1 MDKENIANEK
11 DIIYHLQNLSQGI
24 VNPETIKYINKIS
37 ENILN
42 IAPFCKLFIS
52 LDENSSLLGHIT
64 VNIFGILKQNFSL
77 LISNNPQNNNI
88 YDEVKN
94 LVFRC
99 LEEKYLNMKNPEELI
114 RRNMSD
120 IITILILGGINY
132 HWEECIPQLIQA
144 SINGNTF
151 NLYYLILRALADIDY
166 LIHYNYSEEE
176 DYENEIYISTGER
189 MKIKDKLINN
199 KDIVIKYIFYIFN
212 MINNFAEEKY
222 INEYICAILDIIKCW
237 TNFGLNFLKNENIAK
252 IAYFVMDNC
261 KIKNPQKF
269 SNLIIESINN
279 SNNSKIYKNFY
290 EKGASPE
297 KLAGKI
303 LNSIDS
309 DEKKGLD
316 DLLNFIFPK
325 LLLIKEN
332 KCPSNFPD
340 NAYNKELSKA
350 YLNILES
357 IIENYIYFFFNFDD
371 PNSVILNYYQY
382 FIRYKNRKISSLFF
396 EGLGE
401 IRYFINNFYRFYG
414 LNDEQKSNF
423 VNYFMEIIFGV
434 LENCKYDYLNL
445 NDISSLNKDILCK
458 ENSLDLEKSSGFFN
472 SREKKNNDGID
483 DIMEVDEYRNTANDV
498 FYNIYLILLE
508 NFGDNGASQLLK
520 KIISPLYLNNNEKD
534 FDLIENILFYA
545 IGSLSEIFEIY
556 NANLSKNIIKNVIN
570 DVLDGKISIKNQR
583 ILVDFLVLIYF
594 YNNILANEQDI
605 FYKIVKFLIDISKK
619 IDNENIRQSCYIII
633 SAVSH
638 DKNPSIKIDINIL
651 NDLFNIYNEK
661 YSKYHEKEISTLKE
675 IINSILYISGI
686 SKNNSTAN
694 ISTEDIPIY
703 KKLIQ
708 KLSEPLNKEIKIYL
722 DTYENNNNNSKIKE
736 QLISEIIK
744 SIVLQGEILTKLND
758 FNNELGYNF
767 LKEHLDSFLILTKK
781 ILFRFYDNENLVSKI
796 IEFYEKNSKI
806 IGENCKNYV
815 ENVNKVFLDFFLENK
830 GENNFKV
837 IQILKHLYKS
847 ILTSSE
853 KEESYLQ
860 YNNYVLSQYY
870 IIIENLLKLISK
882 SDMKNKNI
890 KEKIRVLCEF
900 HSEIFQNLIIN
911 NSEIFYQL
919 IEKLINFLLEAIN
932 ILKNLE
938 DIEPTKELT
947 LTYLIASFNAFILN
961 KTLIPNYLIKEN
973 RNNSCFLSD
982 IILSMS
988 NIIKF
993 KLFNKYVRIDLS
1005 KLYCNALDYN
1015 INYFCKIFEQFLLMC
1030 NIYNKSY
1037 ISSIIEYLK
1046 IFANNKKNLEKMMQL
1061 VMNNIRG
1068 TEDFKQFNFLF
1079 TMATREK
1086 LNLNKE

>member
-166 LIHYNYSEEE
+166 LIHYNYSEDE

-396 EGLGE
+396 FSLLLKNPDD
-401 IRYFINNFYRFYG
+401 FS
-414 LNDEQKSNF
+414 KSKLFSLHKISLFN
-423 VNYFMEIIFGV
+423 E
-434 LENCKYDYLNL
+434 
-445 NDISSLNKDILCK
+445 DIS
-458 ENSLDLEKSSGFFN
+458 F
-472 SREKKNNDGID
+472 
-483 DIMEVDEYRNTANDV
+483 
-498 FYNIYLILLE
+498 
-508 NFGDNGASQLLK
+508 
-520 KIISPLYLNNNEKD
+520 
-534 FDLIENILFYA
+534 
-545 IGSLSEIFEIY
+545 
-556 NANLSKNIIKNVIN
+556 
-570 DVLDGKISIKNQR
+570 
-583 ILVDFLVLIYF
+583 
-594 YNNILANEQDI
+594 
-605 FYKIVKFLIDISKK
+605 
-619 IDNENIRQSCYIII
+619 
-633 SAVSH
+633 
-638 DKNPSIKIDINIL
+638 
-651 NDLFNIYNEK
+651 
-661 YSKYHEKEISTLKE
+661 
-675 IINSILYISGI
+675 
-686 SKNNSTAN
+686 
-694 ISTEDIPIY
+694 
-703 KKLIQ
+703 
-708 KLSEPLNKEIKIYL
+708 
-722 DTYENNNNNSKIKE
+722 
-736 QLISEIIK
+736 
-744 SIVLQGEILTKLND
+744 
-758 FNNELGYNF
+758 
-767 LKEHLDSFLILTKK
+767 
-781 ILFRFYDNENLVSKI
+781 
-796 IEFYEKNSKI
+796 
-806 IGENCKNYV
+806 
-815 ENVNKVFLDFFLENK
+815 
-830 GENNFKV
+830 
-837 IQILKHLYKS
+837 
-847 ILTSSE
+847 
-853 KEESYLQ
+853 
-860 YNNYVLSQYY
+860 
-870 IIIENLLKLISK
+870 
-882 SDMKNKNI
+882 
-890 KEKIRVLCEF
+890 
-900 HSEIFQNLIIN
+900 
-911 NSEIFYQL
+911 
-919 IEKLINFLLEAIN
+919 
-932 ILKNLE
+932 
-938 DIEPTKELT
+938 
-947 LTYLIASFNAFILN
+947 
-961 KTLIPNYLIKEN
+961 
-973 RNNSCFLSD
+973 
-982 IILSMS
+982 
-988 NIIKF
+988 KF
-993 KLFNKYVRIDLS
+993 K
-1005 KLYCNALDYN
+1005 
-1015 INYFCKIFEQFLLMC
+1015 
-1030 NIYNKSY
+1030 
-1037 ISSIIEYLK
+1037 
-1046 IFANNKKNLEKMMQL
+1046 
-1061 VMNNIRG
+1061 
-1068 TEDFKQFNFLF
+1068 
-1079 TMATREK
+1079 
-1086 LNLNKE
+1086 